1 MYIYKMSYR
10 AAAVDAGKRALE
22 NAAKSTKWSGGQK
35 RERDRREEKE
45 ERETQHWR
53 VSSVKNERFYC
64 ILAHCVCVCV
74 LHATPVGSCLICWWI
89 SQSAA
94 QTTRRSRGGKRRGG
108 GGGYKAQGQKVLN
121 GSVRLEAICCTST
134 FSCSC
139 SSCNVFASLK
149 AAASFLRTHSSK
161 FWLMIE
167 WSSSSRNSRSSH
179 SSSSSATDEQQL
191 LNDRSKSKGN
201 NFKFFPILR
210 CSFRFVFCFCFF
222 FCLLYTLQNCFS
234 ILLNFHFP
242 LETLTC
248 NLPPTTVHAWCICSS
263 IPILHFFSCLQAISA

>member
-74 LHATPVGSCLICWWI
+74 CCRQPP
-89 SQSAA
+89 SAVA
-94 QTTRRSRGGKRRGG
+94 SFADGLVKVQHRPQGAAEGAREGR
-108 GGGYKAQGQKVLN
+108 GYKAQGQKVLN

-191 LNDRSKSKGN
+191 LNDRSKRKGN

-222 FCLLYTLQNCFS
+222 FCLLYTLKLFLNLAKFS
-234 ILLNFHFP
+234 FSTWNF
-242 LETLTC
+242 
-248 NLPPTTVHAWCICSS
+248 NLQLASNYR
-263 IPILHFFSCLQAISA
+263 SCMVYLQFDSHSAFL